1 MERILIAE
9 DDEKIAQLEQDYL
22 KINGFETEV
31 VGKRRWSFPDCKAG
45 NLIWR
50 FWM

>member
-31 VGKRRWSFPDCKAG
+31 VGNGTLVIPR
-45 NLIWR
+45 L
-50 FWM
+50 